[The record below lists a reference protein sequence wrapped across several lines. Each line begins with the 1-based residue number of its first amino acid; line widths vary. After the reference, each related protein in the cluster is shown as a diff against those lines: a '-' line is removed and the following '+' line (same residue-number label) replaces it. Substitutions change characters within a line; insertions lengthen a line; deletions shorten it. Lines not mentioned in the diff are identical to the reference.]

1 MSKEDFREKIEEHR
15 QTIEDE
21 ESTTP
26 SRMSRANRKP
36 QTKKTKKTRNPLI
49 TILFVVFFVQLVGL
63 FYVLVFYEP
72 NDKETA
78 AETKS
83 DEIIV
88 GVEKN
93 SEVASSKKVTDDKD
107 AEETQKEK
115 EKADDEAAKLAA
127 QQAAEKQ
134 AAEKKAEEQQQQA
147 EEQQK
152 ASKTHVVKGN
162 ETLYRIAVNFYGD
175 GSQSNIDKIKNAN
188 GLGSETISVG
198 QTLIIPE

>member
-36 QTKKTKKTRNPLI
+36 QTQKKKKTRNPLI

-83 DEIIV
+83 DEIIFE
-88 GVEKN
+88 VEKN
-93 SEVASSKKVTDDKD
+93 SEAASSKKVTDDKD
-107 AEETQKEK
+107 AEETQK